1 MRKHVMHFPLEQ
13 NSILQWTGRSKSFP
27 TQLELV
33 WYASQIG
40 LATNSCPRSHSSLPE
55 YQSPNLYIIGEIH
68 YAKYAKFTLSNPN
81 IYGYWRRNS
90 KFQVPSHIPHGTD
103 YTIPP
108 SEQLETKY
116 ISIKVI
122 PKTLKI
128 FYPKS
133 ITEICM
139 VQSQYLWL
147 SKTKSQISSPRS
159 YSP

>member
-90 KFQVPSHIPHGTD
+90 KFQAQGHTLRSSYYAIPQ
-103 YTIPP
+103 
-108 SEQLETKY
+108 SEQLETQY

-122 PKTLKI
+122 PNILK
-128 FYPKS
+128 K
-133 ITEICM
+133 
-139 VQSQYLWL
+139 
-147 SKTKSQISSPRS
+147 
-159 YSP
+159 